1 MVAEL
6 ARAQRRLGADVTVF
20 LPRGRDP
27 WLTTQLRQSEVGVEY
42 FDLTSPLSWQCVR
55 SISSSFRSRKVTL
68 AHSHE
73 FTMAVNGACAARAAG
88 VPHVITMH
96 GGRYYAERLRRRV
109 LLRTAVVS
117 SHITVAVSK
126 ALGDDMSR
134 DLRLKRERIIT
145 IANGVRV
152 NAVPPAALRAELK
165 LEANDA
171 IVLAVG
177 NLYPVKGHAVLINA
191 LPHLPPHA
199 HIVIAGRGCE
209 ESALRTRVAELGM
222 SARLHLLGHRE
233 DVSALLMAADV
244 FVQPSLDE
252 GLPLAVL
259 EAMFAAKPI
268 VATHVGD
275 VWRAVVPVGAILRP
289 SGDAVALSN
298 AVTLL
303 LERPFLATALGVCA
317 QRRAQHYYGMTQAVG
332 RYSDVYTPLLTPLAA
347 PLVAP
352 YAASLPRPLL
362 APLTAKREAADSM
375 ASASTAEQRSM
386 RAKTSVNTGS
396 D

>member
-6 ARAQRRLGADVTVF
+6 ARAQRQLGASITVF
-20 LPRGRDP
+20 LPRGGDP
-27 WLTTQLRQSEVGVEY
+27 WLATQLNQSEAAVEY

-55 SISSSFRSRKVTL
+55 SISAAFRDRSITL

-73 FTMAVNGACAARAAG
+73 FTMAVNGACAARAVG
-88 VPHVITMH
+88 IPHVITMH
-96 GGRYYAERLRRRV
+96 GGRYYADRFRRRM

-117 SHITVAVSK
+117 SQVTVAVSK

-134 DLRLKRERIIT
+134 TLRVKRDRIIT

-152 NAVPPAALRAELK
+152 DPVLPAALRAELK
-165 LEANDA
+165 LKASDV

-177 NLYPVKGHAVLINA
+177 NLYPVKGHVMLVNA
-191 LPHLPPHA
+191 LPLLPPNA
-199 HIVIAGRGCE
+199 HVVIAGRGAE
-209 ESALRTRVAELGM
+209 ESALRARASQLGM

-233 DVSALLMAADV
+233 DVSALLLAADI

-268 VATHVGD
+268 VATDVGD
-275 VWRAVVPVGAILRP
+275 VARAVGADGALLVPASDAI
-289 SGDAVALSN
+289 ALGN
-298 AVTLL
+298 AITLL
-303 LERPFLATALGVCA
+303 LERPFLASALAVCA
-317 QRRAQHYYGMTQAVG
+317 QQRARHHYGMPRAVG
-332 RYSDVYTPLLTPLAA
+332 RYTDVYAPLLTPLATPLPA
-347 PLVAP
+347 PLPA
-352 YAASLPRPLL
+352 PLL
-362 APLTAKREAADSM
+362 APLLATRDAADSM
-375 ASASTAEQRSM
+375 ASASTAAQRSM
-386 RAKTSVNTGS
+386 REKTSSNTGS